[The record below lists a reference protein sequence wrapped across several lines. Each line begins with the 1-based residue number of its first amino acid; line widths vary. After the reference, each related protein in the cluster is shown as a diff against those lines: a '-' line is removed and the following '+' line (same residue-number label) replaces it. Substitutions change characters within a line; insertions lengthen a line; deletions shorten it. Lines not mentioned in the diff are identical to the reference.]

1 MIYLFKAKVKYNGKH
16 LSSGDW
22 IQGSLIIK
30 TKGYFIYVIEE
41 DDLGN
46 IIREFEVEVIPET
59 VCQYTGEVD
68 KDGNKIF
75 EEDICESSYFNTPL
89 AYSKEKPSY
98 TNLKQVVKFRVG
110 AFVLQNMEEYDDFT
124 RRMRSGTYLDYIK
137 STLTI
142 KVIGNIHD

>member
-1 MIYLFKAKVKYNGKH
+1 MIYLFKAKVKYNGNH
-16 LSSGDW
+16 LFSGDW
-22 IQGSLIIK
+22 VQGSLIIK
-30 TKGYFIYVIEE
+30 TNGYFVYVIDE

-46 IIREFEVEVIPET
+46 IVREFEVEVIPET

-75 EEDICESSYFNTPL
+75 EGDICESSYFNTPL